1 MKKTLTLVFIVFGS
15 FGVFGKDLNID
26 KFVIECSGVFLVL
39 TLIPENDER
48 INSELDM
55 SVMAELMTQ
64 IYQSENAKGYHSTV
78 DLMHIEAD
86 KIMSEYKSDKNIV
99 FKKLASCL
107 NFSREFVL
115 ASQNIKSFPEILD
128 SIKILPAE
136 TLMNE
141 WNQEQKDFVEVAFD
155 VSLEQFE
162 ILSKRLEIDSIVELH
177 KKLRNPHP

>member
-1 MKKTLTLVFIVFGS
+1 
-15 FGVFGKDLNID
+15 
-26 KFVIECSGVFLVL
+26 
-39 TLIPENDER
+39 
-48 INSELDM
+48 
-55 SVMAELMTQ
+55 
-64 IYQSENAKGYHSTV
+64 
-78 DLMHIEAD
+78 IEAD

-177 KKLRNPHP
+177 KKLRNPYP

>member
-1 MKKTLTLVFIVFGS
+1 MKNIFLTLMVFGS

-78 DLMHIEAD
+78 DLTVSYTH
-86 KIMSEYKSDKNIV
+86 
-99 FKKLASCL
+99 LT
-107 NFSREFVL
+107 
-115 ASQNIKSFPEILD
+115 
-128 SIKILPAE
+128 LPTKA
-136 TLMNE
+136 
-141 WNQEQKDFVEVAFD
+141 
-155 VSLEQFE
+155 
-162 ILSKRLEIDSIVELH
+162 
-177 KKLRNPHP
+177 